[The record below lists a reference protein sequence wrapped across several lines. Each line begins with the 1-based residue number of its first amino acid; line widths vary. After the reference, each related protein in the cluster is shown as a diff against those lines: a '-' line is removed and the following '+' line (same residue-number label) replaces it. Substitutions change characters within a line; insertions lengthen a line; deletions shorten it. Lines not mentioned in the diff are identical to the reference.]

1 MPQKRSKAALQRTI
15 DGVRPAVVTG
25 VDDDSIRVEVR
36 LAQGGSAGVARLALA
51 SPYRPAEG
59 DRVLVTAGE
68 GELYVIGVLHAAHP
82 PSLAIPGGG
91 AVSLREGAVEIAD
104 AEGRVV
110 VRWSA
115 GSAEIAAP
123 TGSLTLSAPAGN
135 VVIRSGREVE
145 IAAGPDA
152 LAPQIRVGAVETR
165 LASTRLE
172 VKAEETRVVTTQAT
186 VVAGRIA
193 TTASTIVQTVERFEL
208 TATRL
213 IEKTR
218 DAFRDAEGLAQTRVG
233 RARTIVKDAFSLHS
247 RSTSLASTE
256 DTSIDGNKILLG

>member
-1 MPQKRSKAALQRTI
+1 MPQKRSQAAPQPTL
-15 DGVRPAVVTG
+15 DGVCPAVVIG
-25 VDDDSIRVEVR
+25 LDDDPTRVAVR
-36 LAQGGSAGVARLALA
+36 LAKGGPAGVARLALA

-59 DRVLVTAGE
+59 DRVLVAAGE

-91 AVSLREGAVEIAD
+91 AVSVREGAVEIAD
-104 AEGRVV
+104 AAGRVV
-110 VRWSA
+110 VRWSE

-123 TGSLTLSAPAGN
+123 AGDLTLSAPAGN
-135 VVIRSGREVE
+135 VVIRGGREVE
-145 IAAGPDA
+145 IAGGPEVVT
-152 LAPQIRVGAVETR
+152 PQIRVGAVETR
-165 LASTRLE
+165 LTSTRLE
-172 VKAEETRVVTTQAT
+172 VKAEESRLVTTQAT
-186 VVAGRIA
+186 VVAARIA
-193 TTASTIVQTVERFEL
+193 TTASTLVQAVERFEL

-247 RSTSLASTE
+247 RTTSLASTE